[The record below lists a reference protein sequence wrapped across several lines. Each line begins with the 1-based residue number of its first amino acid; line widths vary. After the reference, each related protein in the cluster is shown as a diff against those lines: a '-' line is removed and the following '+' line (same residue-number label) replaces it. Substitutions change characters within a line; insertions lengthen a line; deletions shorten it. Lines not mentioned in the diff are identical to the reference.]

1 MSFNQLCQQ
10 DFSIVNN
17 LLWDLSDKEKIM
29 INQIENHRVVIGKGK
44 VNNSTSNVLQ
54 EPPDEYRIRQS

>member
-1 MSFNQLCQQ
+1 MSDN
-10 DFSIVNN
+10 
-17 LLWDLSDKEKIM
+17 EKIM

-54 EPPDEYRIRQS
+54 EPPDEYWISQS